1 MTKNKIPEILL
12 VGLPNSG
19 KSTLI
24 NAITKSKTSIIG
36 SKPNTTRDKV
46 TKTLKY
52 ENNRIINISDLPGFL
67 ENPEKSNI
75 NYQKNINKFMSDADK
90 IFFVID
96 IKTNDLKKIN
106 IEGNIAITAG
116 ASAPDHLVFNIIKEL
131 KPIEIVEFNHKDESE
146 YFPLPKELRNNVKLI
161 SSFLE
166 IFNLSEITP
175 EKKNGISN
183 DRNWS
188 ATEALSSL

>member
-1 MTKNKIPEILL
+1 MNKNKIPEILL

-24 NAITKSKTSIIG
+24 NALTKSKTSIIG

-52 ENNRIINISDLPGFL
+52 DNNKIINISDLPGFL

-75 NYQKNINKFMSDADK
+75 NYQKNINKFMTDADK

-96 IKTNDLKKIN
+96 IKTNDFSGLDSLFKLLSKLN
-106 IEGNIAITAG
+106 SMKNVIT
-116 ASAPDHLVFNIIKEL
+116 
-131 KPIEIVEFNHKDESE
+131 
-146 YFPLPKELRNNVKLI
+146 
-161 SSFLE
+161 
-166 IFNLSEITP
+166 IFNKCE
-175 EKKNGISN
+175 NFDSN
-183 DRNWS
+183 NIYYRIFN
-188 ATEALSSL
+188 